1 MLLWLLSKLLF
12 IKYLPSNFYQ
22 APEQLVLRIVREGVS
37 PGPGQGADRRAEQ
50 QRSEGWESLVNPVE
64 SAPPSEPLWNS
75 SFQAS

>member
-1 MLLWLLSKLLF
+1 MCGVWLLTICINYVRADRL
-12 IKYLPSNFYQ
+12 
-22 APEQLVLRIVREGVS
+22 QLVLLLVRARLPALARQRAG
-37 PGPGQGADRRAEQ
+37 GGAEQ